1 MRRFF
6 IILFIMFVSAGVNAI
21 DIKLKNVYKTN
32 KEQIRL
38 CDLVEK
44 VEGED
49 ELYQQIKN
57 IVIETLPYDR
67 RLVNIKS
74 NDVLKKV
81 KQAYPRVE
89 VAIAN
94 TVTAVRWEET
104 FLDSDILLREARA
117 FLTKHFSLGKD
128 AEVSLASIP
137 RIPVPNQNVKLS
149 FEENKYSQNSNLVRL
164 DGKVYSQN
172 KVIYVFNVQAR
183 IQEKREIYQ
192 AKRSIRKGERITTD
206 DFITVLQAV
215 NPNSVYLLSFNNQQE
230 YIANNF
236 IGKGA
241 ILKKTDINTSPYV
254 TKNEMVTVL
263 LQNDTM
269 QLSYQAIAKA
279 NGWFGDRIMLQN
291 PESRQDFTG
300 EVIDQNTVLVK
311 F

>member
-1 MRRFF
+1 MRRLFL
-6 IILFIMFVSAGVNAI
+6 ILFIMFVTAGVDAI
-21 DIKLKNVYKTN
+21 EIKLKNVYKTN

-38 CDLVEK
+38 CDLVDK
-44 VEGED
+44 IEGED
-49 ELYQQIKN
+49 AVYQQIKN
-57 IVIETLPYDR
+57 VVIETLPYDR

-81 KQAYPRVE
+81 KQAFPRIDVT
-89 VAIAN
+89 ISN

-104 FLDSDILLREARA
+104 FLSRDILLREAKS
-117 FLTKHFSLGKD
+117 FLVRHYSLSSS

-137 RIPVPNQNVKLS
+137 RIPVPNQNVKLT
-149 FEENKYSQNSNLVRL
+149 FEENKYSQSGNMMRL
-164 DGKVYSQN
+164 DGKVYSEN

-183 IQEKREIYQ
+183 VQEKREIFQ
-192 AKRSIRKGERITTD
+192 AKRSIQKGEKVTTD
-206 DFITVLQAV
+206 DFLIVVQAV
-215 NPNSVYLLSFNNQQE
+215 NPNGIYLLSFSNEQE

-241 ILKKTDINTSPYV
+241 IIKKTDINTSPYV

-263 LQNDTM
+263 MQNDTM

-291 PESRQDFTG
+291 PESHQDFAG

>member
-6 IILFIMFVSAGVNAI
+6 VILFIMFVTAGVNAI

-38 CDLVEK
+38 CDLVDK
-44 VEGED
+44 IEGE
-49 ELYQQIKN
+49 EAVYQQIKN
-57 IVIETLPYDR
+57 VVIETLPYDR

-81 KQAYPRVE
+81 KQAFPRVE
-89 VAIAN
+89 VTISN

-104 FLDSDILLREARA
+104 FLNRDIILREAKS
-117 FLTKHFSLGKD
+117 FLVRHYSLSSS
-128 AEVSLASIP
+128 AEVNLASIP
-137 RIPVPNQNVKLS
+137 KIPVPSQDVRLT
-149 FEENKYSQNSNLVRL
+149 FEENKYSQSGNMVRL

-183 IQEKREIYQ
+183 VQERREIFQ
-192 AKRSIRKGERITTD
+192 AKRSINKGDRVTTD
-206 DFITVLQAV
+206 DFITVVQAV
-215 NPNSVYLLSFNNQQE
+215 NPNGVYLLSFNNEQE

-263 LQNDTM
+263 MQSDTM

-291 PESRQDFTG
+291 PESRQDFAG